1 MGYKCRQ
8 IARRRG
14 LTIRGSWAIVFVY
27 DFVLDEESF
36 LEQVTDHTLA
46 AARKVIA
53 VHINYPSRAAQRGR
67 TPEQPSYFLKPSS
80 SLALSGSTVER
91 PAGCELLGYE
101 GEIALIIGKPARR
114 VGIEDA
120 WNHVEWVTASNDLG
134 VYDLRWADKGS
145 NLRSKG
151 GDGFTPV
158 GPGLIA
164 ADAVDPAGLRIRTWH
179 NGELVQD
186 DTTRDLLF
194 PFARLV
200 ADLSQLLTL
209 EEGDI
214 ILTGTPAGASVAKPG
229 DVLEVEVSAAA
240 GSGSTTPG
248 GAAAGEVTTGGV
260 TTGGLTEGGIT
271 TGGITTG
278 RLVTLVAEGTTPFG
292 DFGAQPRTDD
302 LQREEAYGSRAAAG
316 LPAAEHVP
324 SEEAPAADAA
334 APAVVPVLTP
344 ELKAKLESVCTA
356 TLSSQLR
363 KRGLNNVSID
373 GLTSTRPEKR
383 IVGLARTLRYVPNRE
398 DLFKTHGGGFNAQK
412 KAIDSV
418 NEGEILVMEARGEKG
433 TGTIGDI
440 LALRAQ
446 VRGAAAIIT
455 DGGVRDFSAVAAMD
469 MPTYYANP
477 HPAVLGRR
485 HIPWD
490 TDITIAC
497 GGTTVQPGDIIVA
510 DADGILVIPPALAA
524 ELADDSIAQE
534 REEAFITE
542 MVQQGHS
549 VDGLYPL
556 NAEWRARYVNWEA
569 GKANE

>member
-1 MGYKCRQ
+1 M
-8 IARRRG
+8 I
-14 LTIRGSWAIVFVY
+14 VY
-27 DFVLDEESF
+27 DFVLDEEKH

-80 SLALSGSTVER
+80 SLAFGSAETPSTVER

-101 GEIALIIGKPARR
+101 GEIALVIGKPARR
-114 VGIEDA
+114 VGIDDA
-120 WNHVEWVTASNDLG
+120 WSHVEWVTASNDLG
-134 VYDLRWADKGS
+134 VYDLRYADKGS

-151 GDGFTPV
+151 GDGFTPI

-164 ADAVDPAGLRIRTWH
+164 ADAVDPAALRIRTWH

-186 DTTRDLLF
+186 DTTGDLLF

-229 DVLEVEVSAAA
+229 DVVDVEVSTVE
-240 GSGSTTPG
+240 GR
-248 GAAAGEVTTGGV
+248 GAF
-260 TTGGLTEGGIT
+260 
-271 TGGITTG
+271 TTG
-278 RLVTLVAEGTTPFG
+278 RLSTKVMEGTTAFA
-292 DFGAQPRTDD
+292 DFGAQPKTDD
-302 LQREEAYGSRAAAG
+302 IQREEAFGSREAAG
-316 LPAAEHVP
+316 LAPVAGAAVGH
-324 SEEAPAADAA
+324 
-334 APAVVPVLTP
+334 VLTP

-440 LALRAQ
+440 LALRAE

-510 DADGILVIPPALAA
+510 DSDGILVIPPALAE

-534 REEAFITE
+534 REEVFIYE

-556 NAEWRARYVNWEA
+556 NAQWRTKFEEWEA
-569 GKANE
+569 GRAND

>member
-1 MGYKCRQ
+1 M
-8 IARRRG
+8 
-14 LTIRGSWAIVFVY
+14 
-27 DFVLDEESF
+27 
-36 LEQVTDHTLA
+36 EQVNDDTLA
-46 AARKVIA
+46 AAGKVIA
-53 VHINYPSRAAQRGR
+53 VHVNYPSRAAQRGR
-67 TPEQPSYFLKPSS
+67 TPDQPSYFLKPSS
-80 SLALSGSTVER
+80 SLALSGSAVER

-114 VGIEDA
+114 VGIADA
-120 WNHVEWVTASNDLG
+120 WSHVRWVTASNDLG
-134 VYDLRWADKGS
+134 VYDLRYADKGS

-158 GPGLIA
+158 GPGAIS
-164 ADAVDPAGLRIRTWH
+164 ADAVDPAALRIRTWH
-179 NGELVQD
+179 NGHLVQD
-186 DTTRDLLF
+186 DTTADLLF

-229 DVLEVEVSAAA
+229 DVVEVEVSTTASAA
-240 GSGSTTPG
+240 GL
-248 GAAAGEVTTGGV
+248 TTGK
-260 TTGGLTEGGIT
+260 
-271 TGGITTG
+271 
-278 RLVTLVAEGTTPFG
+278 LVTRIAESPTPFA

-316 LPAAEHVP
+316 LPELD
-324 SEEAPAADAA
+324 EA
-334 APAVVPVLTP
+334 APASALTP
-344 ELKAKLESVCTA
+344 ELKAKLESVATA

-373 GLTSTRPEKR
+373 GLQATRPEKR
-383 IVGLARTLRYVPNRE
+383 VVGLARTLRYVPNRE

-412 KAIDSV
+412 RAIDSV
-418 NEGEILVMEARGEKG
+418 NPGEILVMEARGEKG

-485 HIPWD
+485 HVPWD

-510 DADGILVIPPALAA
+510 DSDGILVIPPAVAA
-524 ELADDSIAQE
+524 DLVEDCIEQE
-534 REEAFITE
+534 REETFIFE
-542 MVQQGHS
+542 MVSQGNS

-556 NAEWRARYVNWEA
+556 NAAWRARYTEWAAARDAVSGND
-569 GKANE
+569 

>member
-1 MGYKCRQ
+1 M
-8 IARRRG
+8 
-14 LTIRGSWAIVFVY
+14 
-27 DFVLDEESF
+27 
-36 LEQVTDHTLA
+36 EQVTDHILA

-80 SLALSGSTVER
+80 SLTVGSAAAPSTVER

-120 WNHVEWVTASNDLG
+120 WSHVEWVTASNDLG
-134 VYDLRWADKGS
+134 VYDLRYADKGS

-158 GPGLIA
+158 GPALIA

-186 DTTRDLLF
+186 DTTQDLLF

-229 DVLEVEVSAAA
+229 DVVEVEVSA
-240 GSGSTTPG
+240 
-248 GAAAGEVTTGGV
+248 GEPTA
-260 TTGGLTEGGIT
+260 LS
-271 TGGITTG
+271 TG
-278 RLVTLVAEGTTPFG
+278 RLVTRVADGTTPFA
-292 DFGAQPRTDD
+292 DFGARPKTDD
-302 LQREEAYGSRAAAG
+302 VQREEAYGSREAAG
-316 LPAAEHVP
+316 LAAT
-324 SEEAPAADAA
+324 API
-334 APAVVPVLTP
+334 LSP

-373 GLTSTRPEKR
+373 GLTSTRPDKR
-383 IVGLARTLRYVPNRE
+383 TVGLARTLRYVPNRE

-510 DADGILVIPPALAA
+510 DADGILVIPPALA
-524 ELADDSIAQE
+524 EEVADDSIAQE
-534 REEAFITE
+534 REETFIAE

-556 NAEWRARYVNWEA
+556 NAAWRARYQEWEA
-569 GKANE
+569 GKAHD

>member
-1 MGYKCRQ
+1 M
-8 IARRRG
+8 
-14 LTIRGSWAIVFVY
+14 
-27 DFVLDEESF
+27 
-36 LEQVTDHTLA
+36 EQVNDDTFA

-67 TPEQPSYFLKPSS
+67 TPAQPSYFLKPPS
-80 SLALSGSTVER
+80 SLSLTGTAVER

-101 GEIALIIGKPARR
+101 GEIAIIIGKAARR
-114 VGIEDA
+114 VEVEDA
-120 WNHVEWVTASNDLG
+120 WSHVAAVTASNDLG
-134 VYDLRWADKGS
+134 VYDLRYADKGS

-158 GPGLIA
+158 GPALIPA
-164 ADAVDPAGLRIRTWH
+164 EAVDPAKLRLRTWH

-186 DTTRDLLF
+186 DTTEDLLF

-214 ILTGTPAGASVAKPG
+214 ILTGTPAGASVAVPG
-229 DVLEVEVSAAA
+229 DVLEVEVGTAD
-240 GSGSTTPG
+240 
-248 GAAAGEVTTGGV
+248 GE
-260 TTGGLTEGGIT
+260 LS
-271 TGGITTG
+271 TG
-278 RLVTLVAEGTTPFG
+278 RLTTTVKEGTTAFA
-292 DFGAQPRTDD
+292 DFGAQPKADD
-302 LQREEAYGSRAAAG
+302 LQREEAYGSREAAG
-316 LPAAEHVP
+316 LPADA
-324 SEEAPAADAA
+324 SAAVGLA
-334 APAVVPVLTP
+334 LSP

-373 GLTSTRPEKR
+373 GLTATRPDRKV
-383 IVGLARTLRYVPNRE
+383 VGLARTLRYVPNRE

-412 KAIDSV
+412 RAIDSV

-455 DGGVRDFSAVAAMD
+455 DGGVRDFSAVAAMEL
-469 MPTYYANP
+469 PTYYSNP

-510 DADGILVIPPALAA
+510 DSDGILVIPPAIA
-524 ELADDSIAQE
+524 EEVANDSIAQE
-534 REEAFITE
+534 REEVFIAE
-542 MVQQGHS
+542 MVEQGHS

-556 NAEWRARYVNWEA
+556 NAEWRTKFEEWEA
-569 GKANE
+569 GKAND

>member
-1 MGYKCRQ
+1 M
-8 IARRRG
+8 
-14 LTIRGSWAIVFVY
+14 
-27 DFVLDEESF
+27 
-36 LEQVTDHTLA
+36 EQVNDDTLG

-67 TPEQPSYFLKPSS
+67 TPVQPSYFLKPSS
-80 SLALSGSTVER
+80 SLSLSGSVVER

-101 GEIALIIGKPARR
+101 GEVALIIGKPARR
-114 VGIEDA
+114 VSIENA
-120 WNHVEWVTASNDLG
+120 WSHVEWVTASNDLG
-134 VYDLRWADKGS
+134 VYDLRYADKGS

-158 GPGLIA
+158 GPALIP
-164 ADAVDPAGLRIRTWH
+164 ADAVEPSKLRIRTWH
-179 NGELVQD
+179 NNELVQD
-186 DTTRDLLF
+186 DTTDDLLF

-214 ILTGTPAGASVAKPG
+214 ILTGTPAGASVATPG
-229 DVLEVEVSAAA
+229 DVVEVEVSTAD
-240 GSGSTTPG
+240 GSLSS
-248 GAAAGEVTTGGV
+248 
-260 TTGGLTEGGIT
+260 
-271 TGGITTG
+271 G
-278 RLVTLVAEGTTPFG
+278 RLITRVEEGTTPFA
-292 DFGAQPRTDD
+292 DFGALPQTDD
-302 LQREEAYGSRAAAG
+302 VQREEAYGSREAAG
-316 LPAAEHVP
+316 LPTDTAGATAL
-324 SEEAPAADAA
+324 S
-334 APAVVPVLTP
+334 P

-373 GLTSTRPEKR
+373 GLTATRPDR
-383 IVGLARTLRYVPNRE
+383 RVVGLARTLRYVPNRE
-398 DLFKTHGGGFNAQK
+398 DLFKSHGGGFNAQK
-412 KAIDSV
+412 RAIDSV
-418 NEGEILVMEARGEKG
+418 NDGEILVMEARGEKG

-455 DGGVRDFSAVAAMD
+455 DGGVRDFSAVAAMEL
-469 MPTYYANP
+469 PTYYSNP

-510 DADGILVIPPALAA
+510 DSDGILVIPPALA
-524 ELADDSIAQE
+524 EEVADESIAQE
-534 REEAFITE
+534 REETFIAE
-542 MVQQGHS
+542 MVKQGHS

-556 NAEWRARYVNWEA
+556 NAEWRARYMQWETQWETD
-569 GKANE
+569 KAND

>member
-1 MGYKCRQ
+1 
-8 IARRRG
+8 
-14 LTIRGSWAIVFVY
+14 
-27 DFVLDEESF
+27 
-36 LEQVTDHTLA
+36 LEQVNDDTLA

-67 TPEQPSYFLKPSS
+67 TPAQPSYFLKPSS
-80 SLALSGSTVER
+80 SLALTGSAVER
-91 PAGCELLGYE
+91 PAGCELLGFE
-101 GEIALIIGKPARR
+101 GEIALIIGKSARH
-114 VGIEDA
+114 VSIDDA
-120 WNHVEWVTASNDLG
+120 WSHVEWVTASNDLG
-134 VYDLRWADKGS
+134 VYDLRYADKGS

-158 GPGLIA
+158 GPALIP
-164 ADAVDPAGLRIRTWH
+164 ADAVDPSRLRIRTWL
-179 NGELVQD
+179 NGDLVQD
-186 DTTRDLLF
+186 DTTEDLLF

-229 DVLEVEVSAAA
+229 DVVEVEVSTA
-240 GSGSTTPG
+240 GSGTT
-248 GAAAGEVTTGGV
+248 AAGNTGAE
-260 TTGGLTEGGIT
+260 L
-271 TGGITTG
+271 TTG
-278 RLVTLVAEGTTPFG
+278 RLVTQVEEGSTPFA
-292 DFGAQPRTDD
+292 DFGAQPMTDD
-302 LQREEAYGSRAAAG
+302 LQREEAYGSREAAG
-316 LPAAEHVP
+316 LPAE
-324 SEEAPAADAA
+324 SEAPVSA
-334 APAVVPVLTP
+334 LSP

-363 KRGLNNVSID
+363 KRGLDNVSID
-373 GLTSTRPEKR
+373 GLTATRPDR
-383 IVGLARTLRYVPNRE
+383 RVVGLARTLRYVPNRE

-469 MPTYYANP
+469 LPTYYANP

-497 GGTTVQPGDIIVA
+497 GGATVQPGDIIVA
-510 DADGILVIPPALAA
+510 DADGILVIPPALA
-524 ELADDSIAQE
+524 EEVADDSLVQE
-534 REEAFITE
+534 REESFITE
-542 MVQQGHS
+542 MVSQGYS
-549 VDGLYPL
+549 VDGLYPM
-556 NAEWRARYVNWEA
+556 NADWRTKYEQWETD
-569 GKANE
+569 KAND

>member
-1 MGYKCRQ
+1 M
-8 IARRRG
+8 
-14 LTIRGSWAIVFVY
+14 
-27 DFVLDEESF
+27 
-36 LEQVTDHTLA
+36 EQVNDDTLA

-67 TPEQPSYFLKPSS
+67 TPAQPSYFLKPSS
-80 SLALSGSTVER
+80 SLALTGDPVER

-101 GEIALIIGKPARR
+101 GEIALIIGKAARR
-114 VGIEDA
+114 VEIDDA
-120 WNHVEWVTASNDLG
+120 WSHVAAVTASNDLG
-134 VYDLRWADKGS
+134 VYDLRYADKGS

-158 GPGLIA
+158 GPALIP
-164 ADAVDPAGLRIRTWH
+164 ADAVDPANLRIRTWH

-186 DTTRDLLF
+186 DTTEDLLF

-229 DVLEVEVSAAA
+229 DVLEVEVS
-240 GSGSTTPG
+240 TPD
-248 GAAAGEVTTGGV
+248 
-260 TTGGLTEGGIT
+260 GGLS
-271 TGGITTG
+271 TG
-278 RLVTLVAEGTTPFG
+278 RLTTTVEEGTTAFA
-292 DFGAQPRTDD
+292 DFGAGPKVDD
-302 LQREEAYGSRAAAG
+302 LQREEAYGSREAAG
-316 LPAAEHVP
+316 LPAVS
-324 SEEAPAADAA
+324 SEAGAS
-334 APAVVPVLTP
+334 VLTP

-383 IVGLARTLRYVPNRE
+383 VVGLARTLRYVPNRE
-398 DLFKTHGGGFNAQK
+398 DLFKAHGGGFNAQK
-412 KAIDSV
+412 RAIDSV

-440 LALRAQ
+440 LALRAE

-455 DGGVRDFSAVAAMD
+455 DGGVRDFAAVAAMEL
-469 MPTYYANP
+469 PTYYSNP

-510 DADGILVIPPALAA
+510 DSDGILVIPPALA
-524 ELADDSIAQE
+524 EEVADDSIVQE
-534 REEAFITE
+534 REEVFIAE
-542 MVQQGHS
+542 MVAQGHS

-556 NAEWRARYVNWEA
+556 NAEWRAKYKQWEA
-569 GKANE
+569 SKDD

>member
-1 MGYKCRQ
+1 M
-8 IARRRG
+8 
-14 LTIRGSWAIVFVY
+14 
-27 DFVLDEESF
+27 
-36 LEQVTDHTLA
+36 EQVTDHTLA

-80 SLALSGSTVER
+80 SLALGGSTVER
-91 PAGCELLGYE
+91 PTGCELLGYE

-134 VYDLRWADKGS
+134 VYDLRYADKGS

-179 NGELVQD
+179 NGGLVQD
-186 DTTRDLLF
+186 DTTGDLLF

-209 EEGDI
+209 EKGDI

-229 DVLEVEVSAAA
+229 DVVEVEVSA
-240 GSGSTTPG
+240 GSTTAG
-248 GAAAGEVTTGGV
+248 GAAS
-260 TTGGLTEGGIT
+260 GGL
-271 TGGITTG
+271 TTG
-278 RLVTLVAEGTTPFG
+278 RLVTLVAEGTTAFG
-292 DFGAQPRTDD
+292 DFGARPKTDD

-316 LPAAEHVP
+316 LAAEPAAAVGHVQ
-324 SEEAPAADAA
+324 SAEAA
-334 APAVVPVLTP
+334 AAVVPVLSP

-446 VRGAAAIIT
+446 VRGAAAVIT
-455 DGGVRDFSAVAAMD
+455 DGGVRDFSAVAALD

-510 DADGILVIPPALAA
+510 DADGILVIPPALAE

-534 REEAFITE
+534 REEAFIAE

-556 NAEWRARYVNWEA
+556 NADWRARYENWEA

>member
-1 MGYKCRQ
+1 M
-8 IARRRG
+8 
-14 LTIRGSWAIVFVY
+14 
-27 DFVLDEESF
+27 
-36 LEQVTDHTLA
+36 EQVTDHILA

-67 TPEQPSYFLKPSS
+67 TPEQPSYFLKPPS
-80 SLALSGSTVER
+80 SLATGSVGAPSTVER

-114 VGIEDA
+114 VGLEDA
-120 WNHVEWVTASNDLG
+120 WSHVEWVTASNDLG
-134 VYDLRWADKGS
+134 VYDLRYADKGS

-164 ADAVDPAGLRIRTWH
+164 ADAVDPENLRVRTWH

-186 DTTRDLLF
+186 DTTEDLLF
-194 PFARLV
+194 PFARLI

-229 DVLEVEVSAAA
+229 DAVEVEVS
-240 GSGSTTPG
+240 
-248 GAAAGEVTTGGV
+248 AGEVTTG
-260 TTGGLTEGGIT
+260 
-271 TGGITTG
+271 
-278 RLVTLVAEGTTPFG
+278 RLVTRVEEGTTTFA

-302 LQREEAYGSRAAAG
+302 VQREEAYGSREAAG
-316 LPAAEHVP
+316 LSPDESAAVG
-324 SEEAPAADAA
+324 
-334 APAVVPVLTP
+334 PVLAP
-344 ELKAKLESVCTA
+344 GLKAKLESVCTA

-418 NEGEILVMEARGEKG
+418 NRGEILVMEARGEKG

-490 TDITIAC
+490 TDITVAC

-510 DADGILVIPPALAA
+510 DSDGILVIPPALAE
-524 ELADDSIAQE
+524 ELADDSIQQE
-534 REEAFITE
+534 REETFIAE

-556 NAEWRARYVNWEA
+556 NAAWRAKYEEWEA
-569 GKANE
+569 AND

>member
-1 MGYKCRQ
+1 M
-8 IARRRG
+8 
-14 LTIRGSWAIVFVY
+14 
-27 DFVLDEESF
+27 
-36 LEQVTDHTLA
+36 EQVTDRLL

-80 SLALSGSTVER
+80 SLALGGSTVER

-114 VGIEDA
+114 VGLEDA
-120 WNHVEWVTASNDLG
+120 WSHVEWVTASNDLG
-134 VYDLRWADKGS
+134 VYDLRYADKGS

-158 GPGLIA
+158 GPGLIP
-164 ADAVDPAGLRIRTWH
+164 ADAVDPEKLRVRTWH

-186 DTTRDLLF
+186 DTTGDLLF

-229 DVLEVEVSAAA
+229 DVVEVEVTA
-240 GSGSTTPG
+240 
-248 GAAAGEVTTGGV
+248 
-260 TTGGLTEGGIT
+260 GGLS
-271 TGGITTG
+271 TG
-278 RLVTLVAEGTTPFG
+278 RLTTKVTEGSTAFA

-302 LQREEAYGSRAAAG
+302 TQREEAYGSREAAG
-316 LPAAEHVP
+316 LPAQALGA
-324 SEEAPAADAA
+324 SA
-334 APAVVPVLTP
+334 APAPVLTP

-373 GLTSTRPEKR
+373 GLTSTRPDRR

-412 KAIDSV
+412 QAIDSV

-455 DGGVRDFSAVAAMD
+455 DGGVRDFSAVSAMD

-510 DADGILVIPPALAA
+510 DADGILVIPPALAE
-524 ELADDSIAQE
+524 ELVDDSIAQE
-534 REEAFITE
+534 REETFIAE

-556 NAEWRARYVNWEA
+556 NAAWRTRFEEWEA
-569 GKANE
+569 GKTHE

>member
-1 MGYKCRQ
+1 M
-8 IARRRG
+8 
-14 LTIRGSWAIVFVY
+14 
-27 DFVLDEESF
+27 
-36 LEQVTDHTLA
+36 EQVTDHILA

-53 VHINYPSRAAQRGR
+53 VHVNYPSRAAQRGR

-80 SLALSGSTVER
+80 SLAVGSAGAPSTVER

-120 WNHVEWVTASNDLG
+120 WSHVEWVTASNDLG
-134 VYDLRWADKGS
+134 VYDLRYADKGS

-164 ADAVDPAGLRIRTWH
+164 ADTVDPAKLRVRTWH
-179 NGELVQD
+179 NGDLVQD
-186 DTTRDLLF
+186 DTTAELLF

-214 ILTGTPAGASVAKPG
+214 ILTGTPAGASVASPG
-229 DVLEVEVSAAA
+229 DVIEVEVSSAD
-240 GSGSTTPG
+240 
-248 GAAAGEVTTGGV
+248 
-260 TTGGLTEGGIT
+260 L
-271 TGGITTG
+271 TTG
-278 RLVTLVAEGTTPFG
+278 RLVTRVAEGTTPFA
-292 DFGAQPRTDD
+292 DFGARPRTDD
-302 LQREEAYGSRAAAG
+302 LQREEAYGSREAAG
-316 LPAAEHVP
+316 LPA
-324 SEEAPAADAA
+324 PAAI
-334 APAVVPVLTP
+334 LSP
-344 ELKAKLESVCTA
+344 ELKAKLESVSTA

-373 GLTSTRPEKR
+373 GLTSTRPGQR

-398 DLFKTHGGGFNAQK
+398 DLFKAHGGGFNAQK

-446 VRGAAAIIT
+446 VRGAAAVIT

-510 DADGILVIPPALAA
+510 DADGILVIPPALAE

-534 REEAFITE
+534 REEVFIFE

-556 NAEWRARYVNWEA
+556 NAAWRTRYEQWEA
-569 GKANE
+569 GKAHG